1 MIRQNYF
8 AVLLASLLILAGLT
22 ACSGDDE
29 EGRKITNYQE
39 YEFTVASKQV
49 LGMAY
54 SCGNRY
60 IGKFYAIK
68 KDGAKDWEP
77 LSHHIRNFDYG
88 EGYEYRIKI
97 SETSYLDYRMGEP
110 AWTEYDLI
118 EIKSKEKCESEG
130 VPANFLPDGY
140 GCMDVDVRYVIEAG
154 KKDEVEQCLMDKY
167 LPFLTEQY
175 VFNGGLTEFAMLN
188 EDRENL
194 VLAEGTLNRKTI
206 DGKSFPDSYKLIPLE
221 GQVMAKE
228 QWTFLIDPAADRTT
242 QTMDAFIISLSG
254 STGNDIRA
262 QIWLYQDLTQ
272 LAQVAFPD
280 AGIKMAVVVQ
290 VLGDTAIK

>member
-1 MIRQNYF
+1 MKKQNYF
-8 AVLLASLLILAGLT
+8 AVLLASLLTLAGLT

-39 YEFTVASKQV
+39 YELTVASKQV

-54 SCGNRY
+54 SCGNRH
-60 IGKFYAIK
+60 IRKLYAVK
-68 KDGAKDWEP
+68 KDGAKDWKP
-77 LSHHIRNFDYG
+77 LSHIQNFDCG

-130 VPANFLPDGY
+130 LPTNFLPDGY
-140 GCMDVDVRYVIEAG
+140 GCMNVDVRYVIEAG
-154 KKDEVEQCLMDKY
+154 KKDEVEKRLMDKY
-167 LPFLTEQY
+167 LPFLTQQY
-175 VFNGGLTEFAMLN
+175 VFNGGLAEFAMLN
-188 EDRENL
+188 EDCENL
-194 VLAEGTLNRKTI
+194 VLAEGTLNRKTN

-221 GQVMAKE
+221 GQAMAKE
-228 QWTFLIDPAADRTT
+228 QWTFLIGPAANKTT
-242 QTMDAFIISLSG
+242 QTMDAFIISLPG
-254 STGNDIRA
+254 STGDDIRA

-272 LAQVAFPD
+272 LAQAAFPD
-280 AGIKMAVVVQ
+280 AGVKTVVVVQ
-290 VLGDTAIK
+290 VFGHTAIK